1 MQVQKRGKNLDKKL
15 WLARYRELRD
25 EADEWKA
32 EADRQ
37 REELFPSAQ
46 NLSGMPRSPSPK
58 NVDAIWAEHID
69 SIVKSESMMKKAK
82 DALEEIQEAIEAV
95 EDSDE
100 RTVLKNRYYFGY
112 NWFTIADKM
121 HRSTRAIHE
130 LHGSALEN
138 ISVHTS
144 SH

>member
-32 EADRQ
+32 DADRK

-58 NVDAIWAEHID
+58 NVDEIWAEHID

-121 HRSTRAIHE
+121 HRSTKSVHE

-138 ISVHTS
+138 IRVHTK
-144 SH
+144 